1 MLGRNQRKGYRV
13 VNRSLQYRFLAII
26 IVYSFVIV
34 LFLAVF
40 MFVPDIVRLQDES
53 LSFHARAAA
62 ADKMLILHARVWP
75 AILLVICLVS
85 LHSFRFFHRLIGPLH
100 RFRQTYARVRD
111 GDLNLRVKIRK
122 KDYLHEDEAAL
133 NDMLETLCEKW
144 RNMQQTTENALRS
157 LDTLEQTGTSA
168 NNWQAS
174 REEALRI
181 HRHHLES
188 LAETARYFIVEEE
201 RPENGGETPEDE
213 GDSS

>member
-40 MFVPDIVRLQDES
+40 MFVPDIVRLQDQS
-53 LSFHARAAA
+53 LAFHDRAAA

-75 AILLVICLVS
+75 AILLVICLVA

-100 RFRQTYARVRD
+100 RFRQVYEQVRN
-111 GDLNLRVKIRK
+111 GDLHLRVKIRK
-122 KDYLHEDEAAL
+122 KDYLHEDETAL

-157 LDTLEQTGTSA
+157 LDTLEQTGTNA

-174 REEALRI
+174 REDALRI
-181 HRHHLES
+181 HRHHLER
-188 LAETARYFIVEEE
+188 LADTARYFTVEEE
-201 RPENGGETPEDE
+201 TPENEGETPENE
-213 GDSS
+213 GNPS

>member
-1 MLGRNQRKGYRV
+1 MLSRNQRKGYRV

-40 MFVPDIVRLQDES
+40 MFVPDIMRLQDQS
-53 LSFHARAAA
+53 LPFNARAAA
-62 ADKMLILHARVWP
+62 ADKMLTLHARVWP

-100 RFRQTYARVRD
+100 RFRQVYEQVRN

-133 NDMLETLCEKW
+133 NDMLETLSEKW
-144 RNMQQTTENALRS
+144 RNVQQTTEDALRS
-157 LDTLEQTGTSA
+157 LDALEQTGTHA
-168 NNWQAS
+168 NNRQES
-174 REEALRI
+174 REDALRA
-181 HRHHLES
+181 HRHHLDM
-188 LAETARYFIVEEE
+188 LAETSRYFTVQKEDQGNEEDTPEEE
-201 RPENGGETPEDE
+201 GT
-213 GDSS
+213 

>member
-75 AILLVICLVS
+75 AILLVICLVA

-100 RFRQTYARVRD
+100 RFRQTYAQVRN

-133 NDMLETLCEKW
+133 NDMLETVCEKW
-144 RNMQQTTENALRS
+144 RNMQQATENALRS
-157 LDTLEQTGTSA
+157 LDTLEQTGSSA
-168 NNWQAS
+168 NNWQGS
-174 REEALRI
+174 REEVLRI
-181 HRHHLES
+181 HRHHLER
-188 LAETARYFIVEEE
+188 LAEASRYFTVREEK
-201 RPENGGETPEDE
+201 PENGGETPEEE
-213 GDSS
+213 GNSA

>member
-34 LFLAVF
+34 LFLAIF
-40 MFVPDIVRLQDES
+40 MFVPDIVRLQDQS

-62 ADKMLILHARVWP
+62 ADKMLILHTRVWP
-75 AILLVICLVS
+75 AILLVICLVA
-85 LHSFRFFHRLIGPLH
+85 LHSFRFFHRLIGPLY
-100 RFRQTYARVRD
+100 RFRQVYQKVRD

-144 RNMQQTTENALRS
+144 RNMRQTTENALRS
-157 LDTLEQTGTSA
+157 LDTLEQTGTHA

-174 REEALRI
+174 LEDALRI

-188 LAETARYFIVEEE
+188 LSETARYFTVEEE
-201 RPENGGETPEDE
+201 RPENEEETPEEE
-213 GDSS
+213 GNSS

>member
-40 MFVPDIVRLQDES
+40 MFVPDIVRLQDQS

-75 AILLVICLVS
+75 AILLVICLVA

-100 RFRQTYARVRD
+100 RFRQVYEQVRN

-122 KDYLHEDEAAL
+122 KDYLHDDEAAL
-133 NDMLETLCEKW
+133 NDMLEALCEKW
-144 RNMQQTTENALRS
+144 RDMQQTTENALRS
-157 LDTLEQTGTSA
+157 LDTLEQTGANA
-168 NNWQAS
+168 NNWQES
-174 REEALRI
+174 REDALRI
-181 HRHHLES
+181 HRRHLEM
-188 LAETARYFIVEEE
+188 LAETARYFTVEEE
-201 RPENGGETPEDE
+201 KPETGGETPEDE
-213 GDSS
+213 GNSP

>member
-1 MLGRNQRKGYRV
+1 MLGRNQRKGYPV

-40 MFVPDIVRLQDES
+40 MFVPDIVRLQDQS
-53 LSFHARAAA
+53 LAFQDRAAA

-75 AILLVICLVS
+75 AILLVICLVA
-85 LHSFRFFHRLIGPLH
+85 LHSFRFFHRLIGPLY
-100 RFRQTYARVRD
+100 RFRQVYEQVRN
-111 GDLNLRVKIRK
+111 GELNLRVKIRK

-157 LDTLEQTGTSA
+157 LDTVEQTGATA
-168 NNWQAS
+168 TNWPET
-174 REEALRI
+174 REDALRV
-181 HRHHLES
+181 HRHHLERLS
-188 LAETARYFIVEEE
+188 ETARYFTVEEKKA
-201 RPENGGETPEDE
+201 ENKEEMPEDE
-213 GDSS
+213 GNSS